1 MNLHYREPNSSTE
14 LDSIFRL
21 RHAVYSEDENL
32 NAMVSTSST
41 HDINEF
47 DFNALHFA
55 AFDGDHPIACI
66 RITTDSETHFTN
78 WVKTISAQNNIAL
91 VKNSTAYPFQYYY
104 PNSNWSSSFIEGLK
118 GRKIGEVG
126 RLAIHKN
133 YRKGGVILNGLIAS
147 FVDYCK
153 NDQKITTGFGSCT
166 LQLERYYRKFGFSI
180 AQGSIPFIFEGL
192 PEAVIVRFDN

>member
-1 MNLHYREPNSSTE
+1 MNLHYREPMNISE

-21 RHAVYSEDENL
+21 RHAVYSEDDHL
-32 NAMVSTSST
+32 NSMLSASST

-55 AFDGDHPIACI
+55 AFDGKHPIAYI

-78 WVKTISAQNNIAL
+78 WVKTISSRNTIVTEKKRA
-91 VKNSTAYPFQYYY
+91 SFPFQYYY
-104 PNSNWSSSFIEGLK
+104 PNADWSSSFIEGLK
-118 GRKIGEVG
+118 GRKTGEVG

-133 YRKGGVILNGLIAS
+133 YRKGGVILTGLIAS

-153 NDQKITTGFGSCT
+153 NEQNINTGFGVCT

-180 AQGSIPFIFEGL
+180 VEGSEPFIYDGL
-192 PEAVIVRFDN
+192 PEAVIVRFDR